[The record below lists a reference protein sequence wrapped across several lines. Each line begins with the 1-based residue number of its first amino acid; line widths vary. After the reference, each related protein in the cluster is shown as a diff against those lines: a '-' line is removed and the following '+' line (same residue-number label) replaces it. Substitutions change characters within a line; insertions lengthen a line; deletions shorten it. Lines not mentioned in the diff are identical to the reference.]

1 MQSSNDFSQDRHL
14 LLFNNRSHELISLTA
29 EEYRIGR
36 NPINE
41 IVIEGDPISRLH
53 ARLQKIYSNTKQKIQ
68 YQILDGSSH
77 EKPSKNGIFIN
88 GVRQQSHILKSG
100 DIISFANIIKALY
113 VQTFLSNLE
122 FERLQSELSVQVSSF
137 AAFLERETAISVQ
150 SNLSNLEYT
159 SIMLGGA
166 SATLKNTIY

>member
-1 MQSSNDFSQDRHL
+1 MKFNSDFSLDRHL
-14 LLFNNRSHELISLTA
+14 LLFNHCSYELISLTA

-53 ARLQKIYSNTKQKIQ
+53 ARLQKAYSSRTHKIQ
-68 YQILDGSSH
+68 YQIIDGSSD

-88 GVRQQSHILKSG
+88 GVRQQSHILRSG

-113 VQTFLSNLE
+113 VQTSLSNLE
-122 FERLQSELSVQVSSF
+122 FERLQSELSLKESSF

-150 SNLSNLEYT
+150 ANLSELEYT
-159 SIMLGGA
+159 SIMLGGTS
-166 SATLKNTIY
+166 SALKNTIY